1 MKTLELIFQVM
12 QVREELRGLTYQS
25 GDLFAESKYAT
36 GWNEAINEVLEHI
49 EGLLH
54 PYGQLLAQGFAQP
67 EPAPAPAPPPARQA
81 ETSTLVTKVP
91 SHLAHLAEG
100 HLGSTPATLRIG
112 KGSAKV
118 QVEIGTQAL
127 FFNAEAARCLGRHLL
142 IAAGVMDNMGG
153 VE

>member
-1 MKTLELIFQVM
+1 MSTLELVYEVM
-12 QVREELRGLTYQS
+12 QMREALRELEYPT
-25 GDLFAESKYAT
+25 GDRYPKTDYAT
-36 GWNEAINEVLEHI
+36 GWDEAIGEALLQI
-49 EGLLH
+49 EYLLH

-67 EPAPAPAPPPARQA
+67 EPAPALAPAPARQA
-81 ETSTLVTKVP
+81 ETSTLVTKAP